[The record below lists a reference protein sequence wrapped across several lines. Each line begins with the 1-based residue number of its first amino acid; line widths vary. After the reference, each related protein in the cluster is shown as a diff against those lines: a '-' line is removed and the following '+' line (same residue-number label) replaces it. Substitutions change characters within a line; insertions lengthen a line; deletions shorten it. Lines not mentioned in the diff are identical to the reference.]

1 MKTAYRTLAYLVAAG
16 VVWQA
21 ASIAYAFFGLGSWV
35 EGGGVLDQAAVE
47 SPDTKFTGV
56 GGLAAHGIG
65 GMTVIPLIALLL
77 LISSFFAKV
86 SGAVRWALLVVGA
99 VAVQVVL
106 ALLAH
111 SLPAV
116 GVLHGAWALLLFW
129 VAWTAARRVRRVEPA
144 LVPAE
149 GDRVSTSAG

>member
-21 ASIAYAFFGLGSWV
+21 ASIAYAFFGLNTWI
-35 EGGGVLDQAAVE
+35 ERGGVLDQAAVE
-47 SPDTKFTGV
+47 SPDTTFTGV
-56 GGLAAHGIG
+56 GGFAAHGIG

-77 LISSFFAKV
+77 LISSFFAK
-86 SGAVRWALLVVGA
+86 SPGAVRWALFVVGA

-111 SLPAV
+111 RLPAL
-116 GVLHGAWALLLFW
+116 GVLHGGWAILLFW
-129 VAWTAARRVRRVEPA
+129 VAWTAARRMRRVELAP
-144 LVPAE
+144 VRAE
-149 GDRVSTSAG
+149 GDRVTASAP